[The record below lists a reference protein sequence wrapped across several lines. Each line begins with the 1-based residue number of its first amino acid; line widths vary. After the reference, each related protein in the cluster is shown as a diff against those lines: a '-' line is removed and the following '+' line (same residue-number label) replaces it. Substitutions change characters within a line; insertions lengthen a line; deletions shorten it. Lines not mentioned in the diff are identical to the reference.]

1 MCQNTEPGAPAPNN
15 SAARS
20 PRRETV
26 RHLLYG
32 SLLGIVRE
40 ASPLGNRTIKI
51 LHKLRY
57 AQPNDWSDPMP
68 TERPNEWKCILTKRL
83 LIE

>member
-1 MCQNTEPGAPAPNN
+1 MFQNTDPGAPTPTD
-15 SAARS
+15 SAAKS
-20 PRRETV
+20 PYSENV

-32 SLLGIVRE
+32 SLLGID
-40 ASPLGNRTIKI
+40 RTIKI

-57 AQPNDWSDPMP
+57 ADPNDWSDPMP
-68 TERPNEWKCILTKRL
+68 TDRPNEWKCILTKRL